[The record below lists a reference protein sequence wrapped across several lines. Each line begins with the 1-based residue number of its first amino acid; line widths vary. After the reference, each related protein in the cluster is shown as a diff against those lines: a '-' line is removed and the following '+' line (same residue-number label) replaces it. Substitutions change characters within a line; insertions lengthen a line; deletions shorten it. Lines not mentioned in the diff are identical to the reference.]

1 MTDSEVLVLVR
12 KLEQCQLALE
22 EFHHR
27 DHLAV
32 AAAYLYASDLETAHA
47 SMRNSLLRFIA
58 HYGRMGYH
66 ETITRFWMERVHE
79 RMDSDLCIGEFVSR
93 IQTEL
98 ADKNLI
104 YAYYSKEVL
113 SSPQAKERWIQ
124 PDLIHASK

>member
-1 MTDSEVLVLVR
+1 MTDFDVLALVR
-12 KLEQCQLALE
+12 KLEECRLPLE

-32 AAAYLYASDLETAHA
+32 AAAYLYASDLETALA

-66 ETITRFWMERVHE
+66 ETITRFWMERVYE
-79 RMDSDLCIGEFVSR
+79 RMDNHSCISDFVLR
-93 IQTEL
+93 IQSEL

-104 YAYYSKEVL
+104 YAYYSKEALNSQRARESWV
-113 SSPQAKERWIQ
+113 E
-124 PDLIHASK
+124 PDLVRDSE